1 MSIESSDLWDMGS
14 REQLEEW
21 LKLAEESRAAVPVLR
36 GLSLR
41 EILAAQRYEFLDA
54 RMIGEEA

>member
-1 MSIESSDLWDMGS
+1 MNIREQIWAMGS
-14 REQLEEW
+14 GEQFEEW
-21 LKLAEESRAAVPVLR
+21 LKLAEESRRDIPILR

-41 EILAAQRYEFLDA
+41 EIIAAQRYEWYDA